1 MPVSPRDFELYSR
14 MTGTPMPSDAMSR
27 MQMAP
32 EVFEF
37 TKNFARQPNLLEKT
51 GNLIKNIGKIGA
63 YGLGMGMQQSLKAE
77 KRLLKEELRNEQ
89 AKRDAEI
96 AEVPE
101 SPEQVSA
108 GSGVVQT
115 DLNPIGGSNVRRKV
129 IFTDPP
135 QYENEVIDSPF
146 SQQPTTA
153 DAYGQDDVPNQTASN
168 IINRK
173 VVQGSQIGDET
184 PNVAQVLSESQDSRP
199 SGFVDPAQF
208 GLKSEM
214 QTDPAQIGLKS
225 EMQSDMIG
233 DVGKNQLAKFLSQKG
248 LDQALLGAIGE
259 RMTPEPR
266 IGDNSPL
273 LDHPDIVGG
282 EDDINLPGGM
292 NTGSTTNLEDHYKE
306 MRRMDAI
313 ERTKNVSPSEKQINL
328 LEQRAIDNQEAID
341 SGFMSMT
348 DEERAN
354 ETTRLGGMGIRE
366 MAETSPDAIS
376 ESDLKRVG
384 ILSGQLTRFPPG
396 EETRKAEERKRL
408 RRERNANISTSEKVD
423 DFTAKFVEGARSDI
437 VRGQRGNQSLGITRI
452 PATNGDSQVGFVL
465 ANRPIDQSPTTATTY
480 GFGVAPGAED
490 IIKGSLDAST
500 FDTYM
505 DRGMSEAR
513 QGKKRKAGEIF
524 EFLSPKARIVQGK
537 AALGDIV
544 M

>member
-1 MPVSPRDFELYSR
+1 ML
-14 MTGTPMPSDAMSR
+14 
-27 MQMAP
+27 
-32 EVFEF
+32 
-37 TKNFARQPNLLEKT
+37 
-51 GNLIKNIGKIGA
+51 
-63 YGLGMGMQQSLKAE
+63 
-77 KRLLKEELRNEQ
+77 ELRSY
-89 AKRDAEI
+89 I
-96 AEVPE
+96 GIILLFIVLLVSGCE

-115 DLNPIGGSNVRRKV
+115 DLNPIGGSNVRR
-129 IFTDPP
+129 IILTDPP

-146 SQQPTTA
+146 SQQTTTA

-168 IINRK
+168 IINQK

-199 SGFVDPAQF
+199 SGFADTAQVESQMRS
-208 GLKSEM
+208 GMEGSE
-214 QTDPAQIGLKS
+214 L
-225 EMQSDMIG
+225 
-233 DVGKNQLAKFLSQKG
+233 GKDQLAKFLSQKG
-248 LDQALLGAIGE
+248 LDQALLGAVGE
-259 RMTPEPR
+259 RISAEPR
-266 IGDNSPL
+266 IGDASPL

-292 NTGSTTNLEDHYKE
+292 NTGSTTNLEDHYRE
-306 MRRMDAI
+306 MRRMDAMERNKQAINEIVEKTPTPSEMQVGKSPNELAGKDQATFEAIQAGIPQEERDAARMRLKEKTAAKRKEI
-313 ERTKNVSPSEKQINL
+313 EKTKGPSIVFMNAGSGESKEVPISDVNSVEDVKNMTKEVMSPSVAQK
-328 LEQRAIDNQEAID
+328 
-341 SGFMSMT
+341 S
-348 DEERAN
+348 
-354 ETTRLGGMGIRE
+354 
-366 MAETSPDAIS
+366 
-376 ESDLKRVG
+376 
-384 ILSGQLTRFPPG
+384 
-396 EETRKAEERKRL
+396 
-408 RRERNANISTSEKVD
+408 D
-423 DFTAKFVEGARSDI
+423 DFIAQFVEGARSDI